1 MMGVFMKRAPW
12 LLCVF
17 SLSACEPPD
26 ALVSWDPAPS
36 VTERMRQIGAF
47 PDRFTLFESGP
58 VRPLALAPDGR
69 HLYAVNTPD
78 NRLEIFRIGDAR
90 DRPLAHVAS
99 VQVGLEPVAVAAR
112 AGGEVWVVNHLSDSV
127 SVIDA
132 SNPHTARVERTL
144 LVGDEPRDIVFAG
157 PGRGRAFVTTAHRGQ
172 NHLLDPQPTT
182 PGVGRADV
190 WVFDA
195 GDPGAGMGG
204 APLTI
209 VTLFADTPRA
219 LAVSPDGA
227 TVYAAAF
234 HSGNRTAT
242 VHDLLVTNGGP
253 DAPDGMGLPAPT
265 TNHDGLAQP
274 ETGLIVKLD
283 GEHWRDELGRIWDQR
298 LRFTL
303 PDKDVF
309 AIDATADPPVQVP
322 GPAGAYAGVG
332 TILFNMAVNPA
343 TGAIYVSNTEAQ
355 NHVRFEGPG
364 TFAGST
370 VRGNLHQARITV
382 IEGGAVAPRHLNE
395 HVDFATCCAPIP
407 NDENQRSL
415 AIPLDLAVSSDG
427 STLYLAAFGS
437 SKVGVLDT
445 AALAAGAHVADTAD
459 HVEVS
464 GGGPAGLALD
474 EPRRRL
480 YVLTRFDNAISVID
494 TAARQE
500 THHLPLF
507 NPEPASVVA
516 GRRFLYD
523 ARASSSNGTSACASC
538 HVFGDFDSLAWDL
551 GAPDGDP
558 LANPGPFA
566 APSFFPDPNLER
578 FHPLKG
584 PMTTQ
589 SLRGLANHGPMHW
602 RGDRTGARDV
612 PASAQPDTGLFD
624 ENAAFVAFNVA
635 FPGLNG
641 RHAPLPAADM
651 QRFADFALQ
660 ITYPP
665 NPYRRLD
672 NGLTPS
678 QRRGRDHF
686 AITPGT
692 AAPLEHINQCI
703 HCHVTDPAG
712 NAEHGVARPGFF
724 GTDGKLVVEGD
735 DFSAPDTEVDLQPFK
750 IPHLRNLY
758 QKIGMFGT
766 PNLPGNAPG
775 DDSYKGEQIRG
786 FGFAHDGS
794 VDTIARFLLAIAFAQ
809 PLAQNGFP
817 PGAEGDALR
826 RDVEQFLLAFD
837 SNLAP
842 IVGQQITLT
851 ASNAAAVAE
860 RIDLLIERASA
871 NPASAPTPHAPD
883 NPHQPECELVVT
895 TRRGAIERGYLYV
908 ASTGR
913 FVASE
918 HGAPALTDGA
928 LRALARRTPLTYT
941 CVPPGSGYR
950 VALDADLDG
959 CFNVTE
965 VEAGF
970 DPRDPDDTPTD
981 CGP

>member
-1 MMGVFMKRAPW
+1 MKRALW
-12 LLCVF
+12 LLCLV
-17 SLSACEPPD
+17 SISACEPMEPLD
-26 ALVSWDPAPS
+26 TSRSLAELAQEV
-36 VTERMRQIGAF
+36 GAF

-58 VRPLALAPDGR
+58 VRPLALAPDGE

-78 NRLEIFRIGDAR
+78 NRLEIFAVEGSPTLPLEHIG
-90 DRPLAHVAS
+90 S

-112 AGGEVWVVNHLSDSV
+112 PGGEVWVVNHLSDSV
-127 SVIDA
+127 SIINA
-132 SNPHTARVERTL
+132 SHPHAARVERTL

-157 PGRGRAFVTTAHRGQ
+157 PGHGRAFITTAHRGQ
-172 NHLLDPQPTT
+172 SNPGDPQPTT

-195 GDPGAGMGG
+195 DDCSAGLSDD
-204 APLTI
+204 PLTI

-242 VHDLLVTNGGP
+242 VHDLMVTNRGP

-265 TNHDGLAQP
+265 TNHEGLAQP
-274 ETGLIVKLD
+274 ETGLIVQFD
-283 GEHWRDELGRIWDQR
+283 GAHWLDELGRVWDQR
-298 LRFTL
+298 LRFSL

-309 AIDATADPPVQVP
+309 AIDAAANPPVQVA
-322 GPAGAYAGVG
+322 GPAGFRAGVG
-332 TILFNMAVNPA
+332 TVLFNMAVNPV
-343 TGAIYVSNTEAQ
+343 TGTIYVSNTDAQ

-370 VRGNLHQARITV
+370 VRGNVHQTRITV
-382 IEGGAVAPRHLNE
+382 IEGSAVAPRHLNR
-395 HVDFATCCAPIP
+395 HVDFSACCAPIP

-415 AIPLDLAVSSDG
+415 AIPLDMAVSGDG

-437 SKVGVLDT
+437 SKVAVFDT
-445 AALAAGAHVADTAD
+445 GELEDDTFVPDAGQHI
-459 HVEVS
+459 EVS

-474 EPRRRL
+474 EPRDRL
-480 YVLTRFDNAISVID
+480 YVLTRFDDSISVID
-494 TAARQE
+494 TTTQQE
-500 THHLPLF
+500 THHVSLF
-507 NPEPASVVA
+507 NPEPADVVA
-516 GRRFLYD
+516 GRPFLYD
-523 ARASSSNGTSACASC
+523 ARLTSSNGTSACASC

-551 GAPDGDP
+551 GAPDSQA

-584 PMTTQ
+584 PMATQ
-589 SLRGLANHGPMHW
+589 SLRGLTNHGPMHW

-624 ENAAFVAFNVA
+624 ENAAFLAFNVA
-635 FPGLNG
+635 FLGLNG

-665 NPYRRLD
+665 NPYRSLD
-672 NGLTPS
+672 NGLTPA

-686 AITPGT
+686 AVTPGT
-692 AAPLEHINQCI
+692 AAPLDTISQCI
-703 HCHVTDPAG
+703 HCHITDPDG

-735 DFSAPDTEVDLQPFK
+735 DFSFPDTGVDLQPFK

-766 PNLPGNAPG
+766 PNLPGNVPG
-775 DDSYKGEQIRG
+775 DDSYKGEQVRG

-794 VDTIARFLLAIAFAQ
+794 VDTIDRFLRSLAFAQ
-809 PLAQNGFP
+809 PLAQNGFAQD
-817 PGAEGDALR
+817 PGGEALR

-837 SNLAP
+837 SNMAP
-842 IVGQQITLT
+842 IVGQQVTL
-851 ASNAAAVAE
+851 ADGSGPAVAD
-860 RIDLLIERASA
+860 RIDLLIERAST
-871 NPASAPTPHAPD
+871 NSSTTPTPHAPD
-883 NPHQPECELVVT
+883 NPHAPECELVVT
-895 TRRGAIERGYLYV
+895 TRVLLIELGWLYV
-908 ASTGR
+908 DSSGL
-913 FVASE
+913 FVPSE
-918 HGAPALTDGA
+918 HGLPALTDA
-928 LRALARRTPLTYT
+928 QLRALAQWTPLTYT
-941 CVPPGSGYR
+941 CVPLGAGYR
-950 VALDADLDG
+950 VGLDADLDG
-959 CFNVTE
+959 CFNATE
-965 VEAGF
+965 VQAGF
-970 DPRDPDDTPTD
+970 DPRDSGSTPPF
-981 CGP
+981 CAP